1 MPRRGKERCRW
12 SPLWSSL
19 RRAESGG
26 FTQNLGAKNKVP
38 APKRCH
44 AFVSNFL
51 HCLYTCL
58 LRLLGLVGWVG
69 WGNNVLAL
77 PYLMY
82 FSCAYVIHLGWGWL
96 TWGGLGQQR
105 PCTCVL
111 NILFLCLHHALEFGL
126 VDLRWV
132 VTFLHLRRISIS
144 WCYVTRTS
152 LDSALDFML
161 RYVGVSYTSY
171 ITSSYVVYQL
181 VDATSEELL

>member
-1 MPRRGKERCRW
+1 MFLGCIQKLPPSSDLPWCWCRFSKASMPRRGKERCHW

-44 AFVSNFL
+44 AFVSFFL

-96 TWGGLGQQR
+96 TWGLFGQQR

-111 NILFLCLHHALEFGL
+111 NILFLCLRHALGFGL

-132 VTFLHLRRISIS
+132 VTFLHLRRISI
-144 WCYVTRTS
+144 
-152 LDSALDFML
+152 
-161 RYVGVSYTSY
+161 
-171 ITSSYVVYQL
+171 I
-181 VDATSEELL
+181 VDATSQELR

>member
-1 MPRRGKERCRW
+1 M
-12 SPLWSSL
+12 
-19 RRAESGG
+19 
-26 FTQNLGAKNKVP
+26 VP
-38 APKRCH
+38 VPKRCR
-44 AFVSNFL
+44 AFVSFFL

-58 LRLLGLVGWVG
+58 LRLGVRLVGGVN
-69 WGNNVLAL
+69 WGNNVLNVL
-77 PYLMY
+77 FL
-82 FSCAYVIHLGWGWL
+82 CIRHTLGVEWL

-111 NILFLCLHHALEFGL
+111 NILFLCLRHALGFGL
-126 VDLRWV
+126 VDLRWA

-161 RYVGVSYTSY
+161 RYVGFSYTSY